1 MTTITIMNTMIMTM
15 NITIMITIIITSM
28 TMITMKKNMII
39 ITMPPWRI
47 LKR

>member
-1 MTTITIMNTMIMTM
+1 M

-28 TMITMKKNMII
+28 IMIIPNKNTTITMIMTTGI

>member
-1 MTTITIMNTMIMTM
+1 MIMTM

-28 TMITMKKNMII
+28 TMITMKKNMFIITTIMTTGI